1 MRVMDYCRSGSVGKQ
16 VVFFLLDFLGDHM
29 GMVVSPIPV
38 KMGLSSPIRSTGL
51 VALLIMS
58 IARNEIGFGW
68 GYRAC
73 WT

>member
-1 MRVMDYCRSGSVGKQ
+1 
-16 VVFFLLDFLGDHM
+16 
-29 GMVVSPIPV
+29 
-38 KMGLSSPIRSTGL
+38 MGLSSPIRSTGL